1 MKDSLFLRIPK
12 DKKLECI
19 QQYKNVLFL
28 KLKNKRKEK
37 IKDEFIKKVTR

>member
-1 MKDSLFLRIPK
+1 MKDGIFLRIPK

-19 QQYKNVLFL
+19 QQYKNALFL

-37 IKDEFIKKVTR
+37 IKDAIISKR